1 MIKYIGIA
9 AIVFM
14 LAGCT
19 IKDDGTVVGK
29 KTGLNYTKI
38 YKVAKDG
45 VTTYM
50 TEEQIKEAKLDMVDD
65 AIIKAY
71 EIAEEH
77 LEE

>member
-1 MIKYIGIA
+1 MKYIA
-9 AIVFM
+9 TAVLVLM

-19 IKDDGTVVGK
+19 IKDDGTVIGK

-38 YKVAKDG
+38 YKVVKGG
-45 VTTYM
+45 VTIYM

-65 AIIKAY
+65 AIVKAY

-77 LEE
+77 SEE

>member
-1 MIKYIGIA
+1 MKYTIA
-9 AIVFM
+9 AVLALM

-19 IKDDGTVVGK
+19 IKEDGTVVGK

-38 YKVAKDG
+38 YKVAKGG

-50 TEEQIKEAKLDMVDD
+50 TEEQIKEAKLDKVDD

-71 EIAEEH
+71 KIAEEH
-77 LEE
+77 LEK

>member
-1 MIKYIGIA
+1 MRYIA
-9 AIVFM
+9 TAVLVLM

-38 YKVAKDG
+38 YKVVKGG

-50 TEEQIKEAKLDMVDD
+50 TEEQIKEVKLDKVDD
-65 AIIKAY
+65 AIVKAY
-71 EIAEEH
+71 EIAEENS
-77 LEE
+77 E

>member
-1 MIKYIGIA
+1 MKYIVTA
-9 AIVFM
+9 VLALV

-38 YKVAKDG
+38 YKVVKGG
-45 VTTYM
+45 VTIYM

-65 AIIKAY
+65 AIVKAY
-71 EIAEEH
+71 EITEEPS
-77 LEE
+77 EE

>member
-1 MIKYIGIA
+1 MKYIA
-9 AIVFM
+9 TAVLVLV

-19 IKDDGTVVGK
+19 IKEDGTVVGK

-38 YKVAKDG
+38 YKVVKGG
-45 VTTYM
+45 VTIYM

-65 AIIKAY
+65 AIVKSY

-77 LEE
+77 SEE